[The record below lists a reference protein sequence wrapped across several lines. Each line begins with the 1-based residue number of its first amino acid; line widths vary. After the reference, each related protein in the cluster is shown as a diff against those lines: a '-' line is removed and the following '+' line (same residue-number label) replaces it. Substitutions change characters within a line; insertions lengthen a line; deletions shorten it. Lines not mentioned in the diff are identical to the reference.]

1 MLLTFLLIIVL
12 TLATI
17 FIHLEGLWFVRRIP
31 ARLRERPRLA
41 LTAVVVLA
49 LCLHVVEIAAYGVV
63 YLLADRYLAIGQF
76 SGDKNFDAIQYFYF
90 SAETFTALGY
100 GDVTPSGFLRLIAVA
115 EPLNGLLLISWS
127 GAYTFIAMQRLWSD
141 RSVMRRAARA
151 GKAALSTRGRRATLS
166 AAKPLVRT

>member
-1 MLLTFLLIIVL
+1 MLLTLLLIPAL
-12 TLATI
+12 TLTTI

-31 ARLRERPRLA
+31 SRLRERPRLA

-49 LCLHVVEIAAYGVV
+49 LWLHVIEIAVYGAV
-63 YLLADRYLAIGQF
+63 YFVADRYLDIGQF
-76 SGDKNFDAIQYFYF
+76 AGDTGFDVLEYFYF

-141 RSVMRRAARA
+141 RSTMRRAARA
-151 GKAALSTRGRRATLS
+151 GV
-166 AAKPLVRT
+166 KPVPRTQGAITGLRPPV